1 MDMIELYHGDALRV
15 MDGLESK
22 SFDAVVTDP
31 PYASGGASTA
41 ERLKSTAYKYTSSSG
56 TKTRIVNFEGDAMDQ
71 ITWVGLMTD
80 VLIAARRI
88 AKDGALLLVFVDW
101 RQYSALSTIVQRTGW
116 VWRGTVVWDKGNSRP
131 QMGRYKQQCEFI
143 LWASNGGVR
152 TDASRVYPGL
162 FHYQNVSGPK
172 RIHQTQK
179 PDGLMLDLLRPIPAG
194 GRIIDPFAGS
204 GSTLQAADK
213 LGLDAVG
220 VEISSAIA
228 QAAAERLH
236 ITLNVAGGVDDLTDA

>member
-1 MDMIELYHGDALRV
+1 MIELYHGDALHV
-15 MDGLESK
+15 MEGLESG
-22 SFDAVVTDP
+22 SFDAIVTDP

-56 TKTRIVNFEGDAMDQ
+56 TKTRITNFEGDAMDQ
-71 ITWVGLMTD
+71 ITWAGWMTE
-80 VLIAARRI
+80 VLIAARRL
-88 AKDGALLLVFVDW
+88 AKEGALLLIFVDW

-162 FHYQNVSGPK
+162 FHYQNVSGRK

-179 PDGLMLDLLRPIPAG
+179 PEELMIDLLRPIPAG
-194 GRIIDPFAGS
+194 GRILDPFAGS
-204 GSTLQAADK
+204 GSTLQAANT
-213 LGLDAVG
+213 LGLNAVG
-220 VEISSAIA
+220 VEISSTIA
-228 QAAAERLH
+228 QAAADRLH
-236 ITLNVAGGVDDLTDA
+236 VALHSAGGRWAI